1 MTVLDG
7 DRDVCE
13 AVDTSPREPW
23 YGTVTAVIALGAM
36 AVVAVGIAVSAVLV
50 VSREPVGPTG
60 AVVPTRPVTTTVA
73 PLAPSTEPATSP
85 AATRAPSPDVPGT
98 APVIVPTPVG
108 PSTTQAPPKPRE
120 TSAAPVPSVSS
131 PPKSARPTTHQPFPQ
146 ETTDFL
152 GPPGT
157 NH

>member
-7 DRDVCE
+7 DRDVSE
-13 AVDTSPREPW
+13 AVDTNPREPW
-23 YGTVTAVIALGAM
+23 YGTVTAVIALGAI

-60 AVVPTRPVTTTVA
+60 AVVPTRPVTTA
-73 PLAPSTEPATSP
+73 PPLAPSAAPTTSP
-85 AATRAPSPDVPGT
+85 AATQAPSREAPST
-98 APVIVPTPVG
+98 APAIVPTPVE
-108 PSTTQAPPKPRE
+108 PSTTQAPPKPRA
-120 TSAAPVPSVSS
+120 TSAAPVPSASA
-131 PPKSARPTTHQPFPQ
+131 PPKGARPTTHQPFPR

>member
-7 DRDVCE
+7 DHDVSD
-13 AVDTSPREPW
+13 AVDANPREPW
-23 YGTVTAVIALGAM
+23 YGTVTAVVALGAIGLI
-36 AVVAVGIAVSAVLV
+36 AVGIAASAVLV

-60 AVVPTRPVTTTVA
+60 AVVPTRPVTTSA
-73 PLAPSTEPATSP
+73 PTMAPTSTPAITQVPSPAAPSTAPAI
-85 AATRAPSPDVPGT
+85 VP
-98 APVIVPTPVG
+98 APVEPT
-108 PSTTQAPPKPRE
+108 TTPAPPRPRE
-120 TSAAPVPSVSS
+120 TTAAPAPSTSA
-131 PPKSARPTTHQPFPQ
+131 PPKSARPTKHQPFPQ